1 MPVINL
7 NLGKISNEQ
16 KKELVTTLTKN
27 VSEITH
33 LPKEII
39 TVLIHELEM
48 ENIGFAGK
56 WLGKEE
62 EENK

>member
-56 WLGKEE
+56 
-62 EENK
+62 